1 MREHQVLTLQKG
13 CRFGSKS
20 MINLITNQIQIKM
33 QSMSDLMHRVIENR
47 ETMQQ
52 SQSPTCK
59 TSAQTQN
66 NNIEFAD
73 DALILEG
80 IKRLQVAFPNNDRA
94 FYLLLAE
101 RVKKRRMTC
110 RAYVNAVNTCIDS
123 YPYARLTIQA
133 VLGTRF

>member
-1 MREHQVLTLQKG
+1 
-13 CRFGSKS
+13 
-20 MINLITNQIQIKM
+20 
-33 QSMSDLMHRVIENR
+33 
-47 ETMQQ
+47 MQQ
-52 SQSPTCK
+52 SQSPICK

-80 IKRLQVAFPNNDRA
+80 IKRLQVAFPNNDRS

-101 RVKKRRMTC
+101 RVKNKHMTR